1 MRKLQ
6 LQGMPA
12 SSWIPNAVV
21 LFATWEAWTG
31 KQAELFGA
39 QFELLFCIPYFHA
52 SSWFTRSSL
61 SFSVSPSLGSFAQ
74 PWCHGMMSISR
85 ELDLP
90 ALWPFDLL
98 NNLPGIW
105 YYDVTMEAVKNSPY
119 EYSRIRLLS
128 LACPCS
134 AWISSRECSRRALS
148 LPAMNN

>member
-1 MRKLQ
+1 MLKLQ

-31 KQAELFGA
+31 KQAELFGG
-39 QFELLFCIPYFHA
+39 QFELFCIPSIHHHD
-52 SSWFTRSSL
+52 SRDPLCLSL
-61 SFSVSPSLGSFAQ
+61 SLSVSLCLSAHSLSPDAMTWWASAGS
-74 PWCHGMMSISR
+74 CG
-85 ELDLP
+85 
-90 ALWPFDLL
+90 PFDLL

-128 LACPCS
+128 LASPCVNFIPGMFQ
-134 AWISSRECSRRALS
+134 ARAQFTCHE
-148 LPAMNN
+148 